1 MATIVSAYFN
11 IESKHSCDK
20 YLDWIRLFLENVD
33 GHIVFFC
40 DPELTDTI
48 RDFRKANPGKTH
60 IVTMTREEF
69 TANSHDWSKEKS
81 KDPEADIHTTDLYKI
96 WYEKKEFVK
105 RAIDLNPFNHTYFVW
120 TDAGIVRNIHTAQLI
135 KNYPVV
141 ERIPPNQIL
150 LLNVEPFTQADSKI
164 HPDKITGNFLTK
176 NRIGG
181 GIIAASKTMWLRWDA
196 LYNSTFQRY
205 QQANRFVGKDQ
216 SLMAT
221 IVLENKDQIALISP
235 SKFICEP
242 WFYLLYHLG
251 LTDQHLHYVEARRKV
266 PHVQNAELYDRL
278 SKIQ

>member
-11 IESKHSCDK
+11 VKSKHSCDK

-40 DPELTDTI
+40 ESELTDII
-48 RDFRKANPGKTH
+48 RDFRKTNPLKTH
-60 IVTMTREEF
+60 IVEMTRHEF
-69 TANSHDWSKEKS
+69 DANNHEWSKQRAM
-81 KDPEADIHTTDLYKI
+81 DPEADIHTEDLYKI
-96 WYEKKEFVK
+96 WYEKKAFVK
-105 RAIDLNPFNHTYFVW
+105 RAMDLNPFNHNYFVW

-135 KNYPVV
+135 KNFPVV

-150 LLNVEPFTQADSKI
+150 LLNVEPFTPADSKI

-181 GIIAASKTMWLRWDA
+181 GIIAGSKTAWLTWDA

-221 IVLENKDQIALISP
+221 IVLENKESVALVSP

-251 LTDQHLHYVEARRKV
+251 LIDQHLMYVEARKKV
-266 PHVQNAELYDRL
+266 PSVSNADLYERL
-278 SKIQ
+278 INI